1 MKQKREKRSLF
12 QRIFGGRK
20 QKTETYEICKLLN
33 SWQTRF
39 APFSGNAYAE
49 AQVRTAVHTFAK
61 RAACVKV
68 RHIERDIEKE
78 TVEDVPHSPVCRL
91 LNSRANPTATAY
103 KLFYR
108 AATHYK
114 LYNNAFLYPVYEYN
128 DFTRREE
135 LTAVYN
141 VNASAIELV
150 EYENEIFCMFEFY
163 NTGDRYIVPYVD
175 VIHLA
180 AHCNGNDIFGDGNAP
195 IDGTLKLGH
204 SLKQSVEKYA
214 ELIQVLR
221 GILVV
226 KNAVTKDADLADA
239 REKFIKN
246 NLALDADTGGII
258 VTDGKYEYKPLD
270 NKETPIPV
278 EQLKFVKDEIY
289 EYYGVSESIVKNTA
303 TSEQENAY
311 YNGELLPF
319 FLQLEQS
326 LTYCFCRLDG
336 TDILCSSAQL
346 KNAPIAEKRET
357 VAALFNIGAMTVD
370 EVRDAF
376 WLSPFGGEAGRHRL
390 QSLNYVAADKANT
403 YQIGETPDAG
413 SGNDDKDKKED

>member
-1 MKQKREKRSLF
+1 MKEKRSLF
-12 QRIFGGRK
+12 EKIFGGKK

-39 APFSGNAYAE
+39 TPFSGNAYAE

-61 RAACVKV
+61 RVACVKV
-68 RHIERDIEKE
+68 RHIKRNLEKE
-78 TVEDVPHSPVCRL
+78 TVEDVPYSPVCRL
-91 LNSRANPTATAY
+91 LNTRANPTAIAY
-103 KLFYR
+103 KFFYR

-128 DFTRREE
+128 EFTRSEE

-141 VNASAIELV
+141 INADAIELV
-150 EYENEIFCMFEFY
+150 EYENEIFCLFEFY
-163 NTGDRYIVPYVD
+163 NTGDRYVVPYVD
-175 VIHLA
+175 VIHIA
-180 AHCNGNDIFGDGNAP
+180 AHCNKNDIFGENNAP
-195 IDGTLKLGH
+195 INGTLKLGH

-239 REKFIKN
+239 RDKFIEN
-246 NLALDADTGGII
+246 NLAMDADTGGIV

-278 EQLKFVKDEIY
+278 EQLKFVKEEVF
-289 EYYGVSESIVKNTA
+289 EYYGVNENIVKNTSTA
-303 TSEQENAY
+303 EEETAY
-311 YNGELLPF
+311 YNGEMLPF
-319 FLQLEQS
+319 FLQLEQAF
-326 LTYCFCRLDG
+326 TYCFCRLDG
-336 TDILCSSAQL
+336 TEILCSSAQL

-376 WLSPFGGEAGRHRL
+376 WLSPFGGEEGKRRL
-390 QSLNYVAADKANT
+390 QSLNYVAADKANK
-403 YQIGETPDAG
+403 YQIGEE
-413 SGNDDKDKKED
+413 NDTGGGEGTDDNKKEAQ

>member
-1 MKQKREKRSLF
+1 MKQKREKRSLVE
-12 QRIFGGRK
+12 RIFGRRK
-20 QKTETYEICKLLN
+20 QKTKTYEICKLLN

-39 APFSGNAYAE
+39 TPFSGNAYNE
-49 AQVRTAVHTFAK
+49 AQVRTVVHTFAK

-68 RHIERDIEKE
+68 RHIKRNIEKE
-78 TVEDVPHSPVCRL
+78 TVEDVPRSPVCRL
-91 LNSRANPTATAY
+91 LNARANPTATAY

-128 DFTRREE
+128 EFTKHEE
-135 LTAVYN
+135 LTSIYN
-141 VNASAIELV
+141 INASAIELV

-175 VIHLA
+175 VIHIA
-180 AHCNGNDIFGDGNAP
+180 AHCNENDVFGDNNAP
-195 IDGTLKLGH
+195 INGTLKLGH

-226 KNAVTKDADLADA
+226 KNGVTKDADLAAQRD
-239 REKFIKN
+239 KFIEN
-246 NLALDADTGGII
+246 NLALDADTGGIV

-278 EQLKFVKDEIY
+278 EQLKFVKEEIF
-289 EYYGVSESIVKNTA
+289 EYYGGNDSIVKNNA
-303 TSEQENAY
+303 TSEEENAY

-336 TDILCSSAQL
+336 TEILCSSAQL

-376 WLSPFGGEAGRHRL
+376 WLSPFGGEDGKHRL
-390 QSLNYVAADKANT
+390 QSLNYVAADKANE
-403 YQIGETPDAG
+403 YQVG
-413 SGNDDKDKKED
+413 KDKEQGGGNADNKKE